1 MNSNTS
7 TNWKNVNNWHWLEKN
22 CFPWAKE
29 YFQNAFQ
36 TKLDVNGTQVSL
48 SLKEVSGDV
57 DVNQRKG
64 KIITL
69 YDLKFVLNCEI
80 SDVKTQIEV
89 PEFNSIDETYE
100 NCQIV
105 IETSVKSEHSKVIE
119 DAIRKILLKFTQELI
134 TTHVNDLVI
143 PSGRMVLPDV
153 KAAENQKF
161 IDKKT
166 MISEEDDKCNT
177 MKSEENDKSNVAVS
191 NIDLE
196 TEFQCPA
203 ADLFD
208 CFTNAQRIAA
218 WTRSPA
224 EFTLKNESAFKL
236 FNGNIMGKLLSF
248 EHNKSITLQWRL
260 KTWPVNH
267 FSVATL
273 NILPGSDS
281 TVLKLHQ
288 KNVPRSE
295 LETTKKNWQS
305 YYFDSIKRTFGY
317 GAFV

>member
-100 NCQIV
+100 NCQ
-105 IETSVKSEHSKVIE
+105 
-119 DAIRKILLKFTQELI
+119 
-134 TTHVNDLVI
+134 
-143 PSGRMVLPDV
+143 
-153 KAAENQKF
+153 
-161 IDKKT
+161 
-166 MISEEDDKCNT
+166 T

-295 LETTKKNWQS
+295 LETTRKNWQS